1 MGFLQPL
8 ALLALGAA
16 SIPALLHLLQ
26 RREPPTV
33 PFPAVRY
40 LAEAERRHSR
50 RLKLRHLLLLLLRTA
65 LIAAVVLAAARPVVP
80 VPAGGVH
87 APTALVLIVDNSL
100 SSAAVGSGL
109 RVLDRLRDEARA
121 VLAETGAS
129 DRLWLM
135 PADGVPRSVTRGE
148 AERLLDELRPL
159 PVRLDLTDAVRTA
172 AGVLTGVPL
181 PGEIAVVSDLQAS
194 ALPAGPAT
202 DRRVVVLAGRTPP
215 GNRGVDSAR
224 VDPPTWAPGGRVV
237 VSVGGGRVGG
247 GEVALM
253 VGGRAV
259 ARDLAAPGEAV
270 ALGLAALPAGWYPAH
285 VALAPDELRLD
296 DTAHVS
302 LRAAPAALVTV
313 GAGAGRFVE
322 AALGVL
328 ESGGRVRRGAGVTIG
343 DRPGAGRTILLPP
356 ADPAQIG
363 AVNRALAA
371 RGLNVR
377 FGELASGEWRL
388 AGDLPEA
395 VGAAV
400 TRRYRLTGDGAVL
413 ATAAGEPWLIKAG
426 DYLVLASRLES
437 EWTALPLSAGFVP
450 LLDALVN
457 RVAAAEVWRVRARPG
472 EIVVL
477 PQPVSAALFPRGRV
491 VVAGDRRL
499 AVPEEPGVYFLAG
512 GAADT
517 VGALE
522 VNPDSRESAL
532 EPATAAAVRGAL
544 GPAAEVRDRMAGRVF
559 AAGRRA
565 EVSTVF
571 LLLGLVLAIS
581 ELALSTAGGLRRRE
595 VA

>member
-16 SIPALLHLLQ
+16 TIPALLHLLQ

-65 LIAAVVLAAARPVVP
+65 LVTVVVLAAARPVVP

-100 SSAAVGSGL
+100 SSGAVASGR
-109 RVLDRLRDEARA
+109 RVLDRLKDEARA
-121 VLAETGAS
+121 VLAEAGAA

-135 PADGVPRSVTRGE
+135 PADGVPRVVARGE
-148 AERLLDELRPL
+148 AGRVLDELTSL

-172 AGVLTGVPL
+172 ASLLSDVDL
-181 PGEIAVVSDLQAS
+181 PGEIVVVSDLQAS

-202 DRRVVVLAGRTPP
+202 DRRVVALAGRSPP
-215 GNRGVDSAR
+215 GNRGIDSALA
-224 VDPPTWAPGGRVV
+224 DPPTWSPGGRVV
-237 VSVGGGRVGG
+237 VAVGGDGVGG
-247 GEVALM
+247 GEVAL
-253 VGGRAV
+253 VIGGRPV

-270 ALGLAALPAGWYPAH
+270 ALTLAGLPPGWYPAH

-296 DTAHVS
+296 DTAHVA
-302 LRAAPAALVTV
+302 LRAGPAAPVTV

-322 AALGVL
+322 AGVAVL
-328 ESGGRVRRGAGVTIG
+328 ETGGRIRRGPGVTIT
-343 DRPGAGRTILLPP
+343 DRPAPGRTILLPP
-356 ADPAQIG
+356 ADPAQVG
-363 AVNRALAA
+363 AVNRSLAA
-371 RGLNVR
+371 RGVSVR
-377 FGELASGEWRL
+377 FGDAVSGEWRL

-400 TRRYRLTGDGAVL
+400 TRRHRLTGDGVVL
-413 ATAAGEPWLIKAG
+413 ATAGGEPWLIKAG
-426 DYLVLASRLES
+426 DYLVLASRLEAD
-437 EWTALPLSAGFVP
+437 WTALPLSAGFVP

-472 EIVVL
+472 EVVVL
-477 PQPVSAALFPRGRV
+477 PPAVSAALFPRGRV

-499 AVPEEPGVYFLAG
+499 AAPEEPGVYFLAG

-522 VNPDSRESAL
+522 VNSDPRESAL
-532 EPATAAAVRGAL
+532 APATAAAARAAL
-544 GPAAEVRDRMAGRVF
+544 GPETEVREHLAGRVF

-565 EVSTVF
+565 EISTVF
-571 LLLGLVLAIS
+571 LALAVTLALS
-581 ELALSTAGGLRRRE
+581 ELALASAGGLRRQD
-595 VA
+595 AA